1 MIIILII
8 MISHV
13 DTFTAFSLYT
23 NGKKLLQIT
32 DRREDSIRCLD
43 GLRFISICWI
53 IYGHT
58 HYMEVVSVKM
68 DLTQVPYVSY
78 TFFNNI

>member
-1 MIIILII
+1 

-23 NGKKLLQIT
+23 NGKKLLQT

-58 HYMEVVSVKM
+58 YYMETISVKM
-68 DLTQVPYVSY
+68 DLTQIPYVSNTILTIISNNY
-78 TFFNNI
+78 TM